1 MTFISVI
8 FALAFYAATLIL
20 VGGLGFK
27 IWQFWRTP
35 APLKI
40 PVTPAPVTRLGV
52 GVRIIKEVALFA
64 SLFKSNKWTW
74 MFGVLFHAALLV
86 VVLRHLRYFTE
97 PVWLPIALIQPFGVY
112 AGFAMLAGLALLF
125 ARRLLV
131 PRVRYITGFSDYLM
145 LVLLFF
151 IGFSGPLMKFVS
163 RPPVI
168 PAKGFFLGLL
178 RLDWQTLPTDFPLM
192 VHLTLVLT
200 LMVVF
205 PFSKLLHA
213 PGLFFAPSRT
223 QVDNAREKRHL
234 VPWVARVI
242 DDVDAEEAKQS

>member
-52 GVRIIKEVALFA
+52 GVRIIKEVAFFA

-151 IGFSGPLMKFVS
+151 IGFS
-163 RPPVI
+163 
-168 PAKGFFLGLL
+168 
-178 RLDWQTLPTDFPLM
+178 
-192 VHLTLVLT
+192 
-200 LMVVF
+200 
-205 PFSKLLHA
+205 
-213 PGLFFAPSRT
+213 
-223 QVDNAREKRHL
+223 
-234 VPWVARVI
+234 
-242 DDVDAEEAKQS
+242 